1 MRLADTLAVTSSFA
15 PLVFAVACGT
25 TAPPA
30 GQCPCTCASTSATV
44 AVVAGAPADSPA
56 SPAPSPS
63 SVTGVSASANPESYT
78 PHELAGEHAEAAR
91 EKMSAR
97 DGVGCLAELDQH
109 DKLDP
114 RHPSTDA
121 KHTHVAYLRAQCLM
135 LAGQC
140 AAGRDLMKKS
150 QEVAQGGASGPE
162 QIDKIVDVMAGMYCE
177 GGDMTPRDRF
187 LRARMDLTSG
197 AWTTKKDATFCASA
211 YRAMWTLRNVV
222 KPRDDDDA
230 LVKDPLHFLLAAAP
244 ACLAKAGDCDAAYAA
259 YKEVAAELFKGATW
273 VGDDK
278 TLRRNFHAL
287 QPKCRP

>member
-1 MRLADTLAVTSSFA
+1 MTRAFERLAALGSLA
-15 PLVFAVACGT
+15 LVLAACGT
-25 TAPPA
+25 TAAPA
-30 GQCPCTCASTSATV
+30 GQCPCTCASASSSASIAAAGSAPAAAT
-44 AVVAGAPADSPA
+44 ASGAPN
-56 SPAPSPS
+56 PS
-63 SVTGVSASANPESYT
+63 SVGESANPESYT
-78 PHELAGEHAEAAR
+78 PHELAGEHAESAR
-91 EKMSAR
+91 VKMSAR
-97 DGVGCLAELDQH
+97 DGIGCLAELDQH

-135 LAGQC
+135 LAGRC